1 MTTPAAKT
9 PGEIADRSPENRGAR
24 GARAAAVAAGLR
36 RYNEWRRGADIK
48 PPNPAE
54 VGELIDAAVEV
65 LEWVSRHE

>member
-9 PGEIADRSPENRGAR
+9 PGEIAGRSPENRGAR
-24 GARAAAVAAGLR
+24 AAAVASGLR